1 MRGTFM
7 GIETARRSI
16 QLHRLAMDVANHNIA
31 NAQTEG
37 YTRQEAVVTPTTPYA
52 GFIPQARMT
61 YGQVGTGVEA
71 SQIRRMRDVYMEE
84 QMRASEA
91 AQGFWEKQ
99 YDYATRLEAVFPEPA
114 AAGLQEL
121 MVRFF
126 NNWQSLNNTPQDP
139 GIKAAVWETA
149 EEMAVH
155 FNEMYIHISD
165 IYQSLL
171 GVAPLAAT
179 AGGQTGTTGTQSE
192 QAGTE
197 QTAVSLARGA
207 LVDAAD
213 QVNRLVE
220 QIVALNK
227 TIKSVVEMGNQP
239 NDLYDR
245 RDVLLRQLA
254 AFGAVRVENVLDSR
268 GNVTGLINIKFY
280 KQDLLVYSDPAA
292 QPTVNRVSVSLDRQT
307 DQSGQTVERLLLTV
321 GESGQ
326 VDLSEAARNVA
337 TDSDLFGGFT
347 GLEVARRHIRA
358 NLDSLDRLAR
368 ALIEGVNA
376 RLSTLDRSFTFFSGS
391 GARDMK
397 VAASADSIDG
407 EKAIRVVQLRNE
419 SLNSLGGANVVSFYG
434 QMLTSVGAA
443 VDVSEQR
450 LTSQES
456 IGQQISKLVE
466 SMAGVSI
473 DEELSKVI
481 QYQYGFQASA
491 KMMQELDEMLEVLIN
506 KL

>member
-16 QLHRLAMDVANHNIA
+16 QLHRLSMDVANHNIA
-31 NAQTEG
+31 NAHTEG

-71 SQIRRMRDVYMEE
+71 SQIRRMRDEYMEE

-99 YDYATRLEAVFPEPA
+99 NDYATRLEAVFPEPA
-114 AAGLQEL
+114 ASGLQEL

-165 IYQSLL
+165 IYQNLL
-171 GVAPLAAT
+171 GVAPAAAA
-179 AGGQTGTTGTQSE
+179 AGGQTGATGSQGE
-192 QAGTE
+192 QTGTE
-197 QTAVSLARGA
+197 QTAVSLAKGA

-245 RDVLLRQLA
+245 RDALLRQLA

-268 GNVTGLINIKFY
+268 GNVTGLINIRFY

-292 QPTVNRVSVSLDRQT
+292 QPAVNRVSVSLDRQT

-326 VDLSEAARNVA
+326 VDLSEAALNVA
-337 TDSDLFGGFT
+337 TDSDLLGGFT
-347 GLEVARRHIRA
+347 GLEVARRHIRTT
-358 NLDSLDRLAR
+358 LDDLDRLAK
-368 ALIEGVNA
+368 ALIDGVNA
-376 RLSTLDRSFTFFSGS
+376 RLSTLDKSFTFFSGS

-419 SLNSLGGANVVSFYG
+419 SLNTLGGTNVVSFYG

>member
-16 QLHRLAMDVANHNIA
+16 QLHRLTMDVANHNIA
-31 NAQTEG
+31 NAYTEG

-71 SQIRRMRDVYMEE
+71 SQIRRMRDEYMEE
-84 QMRASEA
+84 QMRAAGA

-99 YDYATRLEAVFPEPA
+99 NDYATRLEAVFPEPA
-114 AAGLQEL
+114 ASGLQEL

-155 FNEMYIHISD
+155 FNEMYIHTSD

-171 GVAPLAAT
+171 GVAPLSTAAGVQT
-179 AGGQTGTTGTQSE
+179 GVTDNQGGQTGQ
-192 QAGTE
+192 TE
-197 QTAVSLARGA
+197 QTATQLVKGA

-213 QVNRLVE
+213 QVNQLVE

-245 RDVLLRQLA
+245 RDALLRQLA
-254 AFGAVRVENVLDSR
+254 SFGAVRVENVLDSR
-268 GNVTGLINIKFY
+268 GNISGLINIKFY
-280 KQDLLVYSDPAA
+280 KQDLLTYSDPSA
-292 QPTVNRVSVSLDRQT
+292 QPTVNKVSVALDRQT
-307 DQSGQTVERLLLTV
+307 DQSGQTVERLLLAV
-321 GESGQ
+321 GEGGQ
-326 VDLSEAARNVA
+326 VDLSEAAQNVA
-337 TDSDLFGGFT
+337 TDSDLLGGFT
-347 GLEVARRHIRA
+347 GLEAARRHIKTT
-358 NLDSLDRLAR
+358 LDSLDKLAK
-368 ALIEGVNA
+368 ALIDGVNA
-376 RLSTLDRSFTFFSGS
+376 KLSTLDKPFTFFSGS

-397 VAASADSIDG
+397 VVTGADAIDG
-407 EKAIRVVQLRNE
+407 EKA
-419 SLNSLGGANVVSFYG
+419 
-434 QMLTSVGAA
+434 
-443 VDVSEQR
+443 
-450 LTSQES
+450 
-456 IGQQISKLVE
+456 
-466 SMAGVSI
+466 
-473 DEELSKVI
+473 
-481 QYQYGFQASA
+481 
-491 KMMQELDEMLEVLIN
+491 
-506 KL
+506 